1 MSYYRRLN
9 KIILTGLIAVLPI
22 TATLYLLVWLM
33 TTAEKV
39 LGGVLEFSLP
49 EGWYWPGMGVVAGLV
64 MIFFVGLM
72 MENFFARKVV
82 EKVEGLIYRVPL
94 IKSIYRA
101 VRDFLTFLSQG
112 KNRGPRQVVTVKV
125 GQTGI
130 KLVGFVTRHDL
141 SFLGAGL
148 DDERV
153 AVYIPLSYQIGGY
166 TALVPLSAVEPLDVP
181 LEKAMQFVMTA
192 GIIEGGKQKEAEAVP
207 LV

>member
-9 KIILTGLIAVLPI
+9 KIILTGLVAVLPI
-22 TATLYLLVWLM
+22 TATFYLFVWLM
-33 TTAEKV
+33 TTAENV

-49 EGWYWPGMGVVAGLV
+49 VGWYWPGMGVVAGLV
-64 MIFFVGLM
+64 MIFFAGLL

-192 GIIEGGKQKEAEAVP
+192 GIIEGEKQKEAESVP

>member
-1 MSYYRRLN
+1 MSYYKRLN

-39 LGGVLEFSLP
+39 LGGVLEFIFP
-49 EGWYWPGMGVVAGLV
+49 EGLYWPGMGVVAGLV

-82 EKVEGLIYRVPL
+82 EKAEGIIYRVPL

-112 KNRGPRQVVTVKV
+112 KNRGPRQVVAVKL
-125 GQTGI
+125 GETGI

-148 DDERV
+148 SDERV

-166 TALVPLSAVEPLDVP
+166 TALVPLSALEPLDVP

-192 GIIEGGKQKEAEAVP
+192 GIIEGNRQKESCNAED
-207 LV
+207 

>member
-1 MSYYRRLN
+1 MGYYKRFN

-33 TTAEKV
+33 TTAENV
-39 LGGVLEFSLP
+39 LGRVLQFSLP
-49 EGWYWPGMGVVAGLV
+49 EGWYKPGMGVAAGLV
-64 MIFFVGLM
+64 MIFLTGLM

-82 EKVEGLIYRVPL
+82 EKAEGIIYRVPL

-112 KNRGPRQVVTVKV
+112 KNRGPRQVVAVKV

-130 KLVGFVTRHDL
+130 KLVGFVTRNDL
-141 SFLGAGL
+141 SFLGEGL
-148 DDERV
+148 GEGRV

-166 TALVPLSAVEPLDVP
+166 TALVPQSAVEPLDVP

-192 GIIEGGKQKEAEAVP
+192 GIIEGSKQKDI
-207 LV
+207 

>member
-1 MSYYRRLN
+1 MIYFKRIK

-39 LGGVLEFSLP
+39 LGGVLKFIFP
-49 EGWYWPGMGVVAGLV
+49 EGWYWPGMGFVAGLA
-64 MIFFVGLM
+64 MIFVVGLM
-72 MENFFARKVV
+72 MENFFARKVMQWV
-82 EKVEGLIYRVPL
+82 ESLIYRVPL
-94 IKSIYRA
+94 IKSIYRS
-101 VRDFLTFLSQG
+101 VRDFLTFLSRG
-112 KNRGPRQVVTVKV
+112 KEKGPRQVVTMEV

-141 SFLGAGL
+141 TFLGAGS

-153 AVYIPLSYQIGGY
+153 AVYFPLSYQIGGY
-166 TALVPLSAVEPLDVP
+166 TALVPLSALQPLDVP

-192 GIIEGGKQKEAEAVP
+192 GIIEAGRQKDS
-207 LV
+207 

>member
-1 MSYYRRLN
+1 MSYYKKLN

-39 LGGVLEFSLP
+39 LGGVLEFIFP

-82 EKVEGLIYRVPL
+82 EKAEGIIYRVPL

-112 KNRGPRQVVTVKV
+112 KNRGPRQVVAVKL
-125 GQTGI
+125 GETGI

-141 SFLGAGL
+141 SFLGASL
-148 DDERV
+148 SDERV

-166 TALVPLSAVEPLDVP
+166 TALVPLSALEPLDVP

-192 GIIEGGKQKEAEAVP
+192 GIIEGNKQKKSYNAGD
-207 LV
+207 

>member
-1 MSYYRRLN
+1 MRYYRRLN
-9 KIILTGLIAVLPI
+9 KIILTGLVAVLPI

-33 TTAEKV
+33 TAAEKV
-39 LGGVLEFSLP
+39 LGGVLEFVFP
-49 EGWYWPGMGVVAGLV
+49 EGWYWPGMGVVAGIV
-64 MIFFVGLM
+64 MIFCVGLM

-101 VRDFLTFLSQG
+101 VSDFLTFLSQG
-112 KNRGPRQVVTVKV
+112 KNKGPRQVVAMEV

-130 KLVGFVTRHDL
+130 KLIGFVTRQDL
-141 SFLGAGL
+141 TFLGAGS

-153 AVYIPLSYQIGGY
+153 AVYFPLSYQIGGY
-166 TALVPLSAVEPLDVP
+166 TALVPLSALEPLDVP

-192 GIIEGGKQKEAEAVP
+192 GIIEGGKQKED
-207 LV
+207 

>member
-1 MSYYRRLN
+1 MSYYKKLN

-39 LGGVLEFSLP
+39 LGGVLEFIFP

-82 EKVEGLIYRVPL
+82 EKAEGIIYRVPL

-112 KNRGPRQVVTVKV
+112 KNRGPRQVVAVKV
-125 GQTGI
+125 GETGI

-148 DDERV
+148 SGERV

-166 TALVPLSAVEPLDVP
+166 TALVPLSALEPLDVP

-192 GIIEGGKQKEAEAVP
+192 GIIEGNRQKESGNAGD
-207 LV
+207 

>member
-1 MSYYRRLN
+1 MSYYKKLN

-39 LGGVLEFSLP
+39 LGGVLEFIFP
-49 EGWYWPGMGVVAGLV
+49 EGRYWPGMGVVAGLV

-112 KNRGPRQVVTVKV
+112 KNRGPRQVVAVKL
-125 GQTGI
+125 GETGI

-148 DDERV
+148 SDERV

-166 TALVPLSAVEPLDVP
+166 TALVPLSALEPLDVP

-192 GIIEGGKQKEAEAVP
+192 GIIEGNKQKKSYNAGD
-207 LV
+207 

>member
-1 MSYYRRLN
+1 MSFYKRVN
-9 KIILTGLIAVLPI
+9 KIILTGLVAVLPI

-33 TTAEKV
+33 RTAEKV
-39 LGGVLEFSLP
+39 LGGVLEFILP
-49 EGWYWPGMGVVAGLV
+49 TGWYWPGTGVIAGIGV
-64 MIFFVGLM
+64 IFVTGLM

-82 EKVEGLIYRVPL
+82 EKLESIIYRVPL
-94 IKSIYRA
+94 IKSIYKA

-112 KNRGPRQVVTVKV
+112 NNKGPRQVVAVNV

-141 SFLGAGL
+141 SFLDRKLG
-148 DDERV
+148 DERV
-153 AVYIPLSYQIGGY
+153 SVYIPLSYQIGGY

-192 GIIEGGKQKEAEAVP
+192 GIIEGGKHKEG
-207 LV
+207 

>member
-9 KIILTGLIAVLPI
+9 KIILTGLVAVLPI
-22 TATLYLLVWLM
+22 TATFYLFVWLM
-33 TTAEKV
+33 TTAENV

-49 EGWYWPGMGVVAGLV
+49 VGWYWPGMGVVAGLV
-64 MIFFVGLM
+64 MIFFAGLL

-141 SFLGAGL
+141 SFLGVGL

-192 GIIEGGKQKEAEAVP
+192 GIIEGEKQKEAESVP